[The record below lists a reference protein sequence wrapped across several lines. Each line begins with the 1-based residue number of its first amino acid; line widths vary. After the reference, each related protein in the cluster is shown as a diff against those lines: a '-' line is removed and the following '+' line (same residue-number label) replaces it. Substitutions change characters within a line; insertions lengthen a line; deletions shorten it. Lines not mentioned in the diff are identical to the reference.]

1 MFTLGCHGN
10 EMVGTAMVSVGHLA
24 AVAALHLAWR
34 ELEAEICYQV
44 EFLMHQ
50 CFYTC

>member
-1 MFTLGCHGN
+1 MFTLFCHGYVI
-10 EMVGTAMVSVGHLA
+10 VGTAMASVGCLA
-24 AVAALHLAWR
+24 AVATLHLAWR

-44 EFLMHQ
+44 DFLMHQ

>member
-1 MFTLGCHGN
+1 MFTLGRHGN
-10 EMVGTAMVSVGHLA
+10 EMAGTAMVSVGCLTM
-24 AVAALHLAWR
+24 VAALHLAWR

-44 EFLMHQ
+44 DFLMHQ